1 MKVRVLLVDD
11 RDDARST
18 LAERLRRGSR
28 LELVGAASDI
38 GEAADLL
45 AAAQPD
51 IVLLDLHHGDGEG
64 IELCRGLRCLTEA
77 PVVALTSFMTPQLWE
92 EAKAAGAADYLLKHV
107 DTDRLSCDMV
117 RLAARHRGETATAP
131 DSSA

>member
-11 RDDARST
+11 RGEARTT

-28 LELVGAASDI
+28 LELVGAASNLK
-38 GEAADLL
+38 EVADLL
-45 AAAQPD
+45 AAAELD

-64 IELCRGLRCLTEA
+64 MELCRGVRRLTDA
-77 PVVALTSFMTPQLWE
+77 PMVALTSFMTPQLWE
-92 EAKAAGAADYLLKHV
+92 EAKAAGVADYLLKHV

-117 RLAARHRGETATAP
+117 RLAARHRRQTATAS